1 MKIETLHKA
10 LPERLAVEVSD
21 TLQYFLRSN
30 ADQQMRFIIHLSQQL
45 DINILKKAAR
55 LTIYQEPIFSYT
67 YLEENYTAYWQKQD
81 EIDSS
86 LLLDLVE
93 TTDVNSEVNK
103 FINLTVSP
111 FVFPL
116 VRLRIIRNRHK
127 DVLCINMNH
136 TPTDGAGLKTFASI
150 LSDNYNQL
158 LENPDYLC
166 QTNLNGDRSVKQV
179 TRNFSFFQKFQFT
192 RRGFKSPKNGPSW
205 SFDWGKKGNDDRNQF
220 STVNIPAATFNKMK
234 AFGKLHNATVNDIV
248 LAAFIRVFVKFG
260 LDNERVSKPII
271 VPVDLRKYMKPGHIT
286 AICSL
291 TGSMIV
297 NAGNEI
303 GSSFTET
310 LQKVT
315 GETCFKKKMHA
326 EMNMLSL
333 LIALSKFMPYAK
345 FKEQVMRSKM
355 APIPLVTNIGIIK
368 PGEINF
374 NNIPVEYAYVT
385 GVVSHGDYFCMGY
398 STFNNEMTFSVGF
411 KGNQLQLKKVKDFL
425 NDFKTELENI
435 N

>member
-45 DINILKKAAR
+45 DINILKKAVM

-67 YLEENYTAYWQKQD
+67 YKEENNTAYWQKQN

-93 TTDVNSEVNK
+93 TTDVNSEVTK
-103 FINLTVSP
+103 FITLTVSP
-111 FVFPL
+111 FDFPL
-116 VRLRIIRNRHK
+116 VRLRVIRSKHK
-127 DVLCINMNH
+127 DILCINMNH
-136 TPTDGAGLKTFASI
+136 TPTDGTGLKTFANI

-166 QTNLNGDRSVKQV
+166 QTNFKGDRSVKQV

-192 RRGFKSPKNGPSW
+192 RRGFKRPKNGPSW

-220 STVNIPAATFNKMK
+220 STVNIPAGNFNKIK

-260 LDNERVSKPII
+260 LDNEKVSKPII
-271 VPVDLRKYMKPGHIT
+271 VPVDLRKYMKPGHNT

-310 LQKVT
+310 LHKVA

-333 LIALSKFMPYAK
+333 LIALSKFMPYTK
-345 FKEQVMRSKM
+345 FKEQIMHTKT

-368 PGEINF
+368 PEEINF
-374 NNIPVEYAYVT
+374 NDIPVEYAYVT

-398 STFNNEMTFSVGF
+398 STFNSEMTFSVGF
-411 KGNQLQLKKVKDFL
+411 KGNELQLEKVKDFL